1 MSELNSAGMLSCI
14 DFTNALASKAPTPGG
29 GGAAA
34 LSGALGA
41 ALGHMVIQL
50 TLGKKR
56 YAAHDEL
63 HRELQDKLQALQND
77 MMAMIDRDA
86 ESFKP
91 LAAAYGIKAETEEE
105 KAAKEEVMQ
114 AALKNAVIVP
124 LEITQAAF
132 RGLEIQAQLA
142 ETGSRLAIS
151 DVACGV
157 QALRTALLSGRINVL
172 INLSMISDKDY
183 VAQHKTELDA
193 LCNEGVALAD
203 RIFATVEQGIWKDA

>member
-1 MSELNSAGMLSCI
+1 MSEVNSAVQLSCL
-14 DFTNALASKAPTPGG
+14 DFSNALASKAPTPGG

-56 YAAHDEL
+56 YAAHDQL
-63 HRELQDKLQALQND
+63 HRELQEQLEALQSD
-77 MMAMIDRDA
+77 MLAMIDRDA
-86 ESFKP
+86 ESFRP
-91 LAAAYGIKAETEEE
+91 LAAAYGIKAETNEE
-105 KAAKEEVMQ
+105 KEAKEVIMQ
-114 AALKNAVIVP
+114 AALKNAVVVP

-132 RGLEIQAQLA
+132 RGLEIQAKLA
-142 ETGSRLAIS
+142 QTGSRLAIS

-157 QALRTALLSGRINVL
+157 QALRTALLSGRVNVL
-172 INLSMISDKDY
+172 INLSMISDQEY
-183 VAQHKTELDA
+183 VAENKSKLDT

-203 RIFATVEQGIWKDA
+203 SIFATVEAALWSEA